1 MGENSFINKI
11 AADSDVICLMISY
24 SAENINFI
32 DYNKILKMKDGVVF
46 INTSRGEMVNET
58 DLIKALKIG
67 KISSAGLDVLNDDSI
82 WSGKLKKVPEIIE
95 YAKTNSNLVITP
107 HMGGYGDVSI
117 NKTRRFILTKFLNT
131 LENETNNNSWNVVK
145 IITEIKNSQ
154 RNDSSSSKKRS

>member
-1 MGENSFINKI
+1 MVRNINYAFKQVQKNIWERKDIIANELDGKTIGIIGYGRLGKI
-11 AADSDVICLMISY
+11 ISKYAKTFDMNVLIHDIRDVSNEKNKWEKIVSLTKLLADSDVICLMISY

-82 WSGKLKKVPEIIE
+82 WSGKLKKFP
-95 YAKTNSNLVITP
+95 K
-107 HMGGYGDVSI
+107 
-117 NKTRRFILTKFLNT
+117 
-131 LENETNNNSWNVVK
+131 
-145 IITEIKNSQ
+145 
-154 RNDSSSSKKRS
+154 